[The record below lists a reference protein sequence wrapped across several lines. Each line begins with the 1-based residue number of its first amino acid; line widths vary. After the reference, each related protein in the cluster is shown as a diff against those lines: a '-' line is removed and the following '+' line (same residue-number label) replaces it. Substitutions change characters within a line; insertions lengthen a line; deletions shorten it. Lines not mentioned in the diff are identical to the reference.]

1 MDHIAYGAKLSAS
14 GPEPVAA
21 KRAGKAILVTFTG
34 LDGKLRAQGGDAVPF
49 ELCGDS
55 DKSCHVVPGHIQ
67 GDRIALPADAS
78 ATRVRYCWADSPICT
93 VGDASLPATPFEL
106 PIG

>member
-1 MDHIAYGAKLSAS
+1 MPA
-14 GPEPVAA
+14 
-21 KRAGKAILVTFTG
+21 
-34 LDGKLRAQGGDAVPF
+34 
-49 ELCGDS
+49 
-55 DKSCHVVPGHIQ
+55 HIQ

-93 VGDASLPATPFEL
+93 IGDASLPATPFEL